1 MGFWLGVGGGLITFC
16 SQFPCLGR
24 FVFSEGGSANV
35 LVAVFLLMLLLKSK
49 FCVQSAMEALRWLS
63 LLLSELIC
71 LREIGTKLPSQ
82 LLRFEACSIFE
93 VQEYLELFTASTAD
107 AAVRATML
115 AVLTE
120 DRHGE
125 MPWVCLAQS
134 CSLLSALLVAEM
146 GRLKRSAA
154 VHDLSVRHSR
164 LLARAFGPLT
174 QWPRL
179 PDDLPH
185 QVRCLQE
192 MARKELLRRTSM
204 QPGDAEDI
212 FYAPLTWEA
221 LATDEAISWVSGCF
235 AFLHCFSK
243 PKP

>member
-1 MGFWLGVGGGLITFC
+1 
-16 SQFPCLGR
+16 
-24 FVFSEGGSANV
+24 
-35 LVAVFLLMLLLKSK
+35 MLLLKSK

-146 GRLKRSAA
+146 GRLKRSAS

-221 LATDEAISWVSGCF
+221 LATDEDSDADDSAEGETPSSPMQATDDNAEGQTPPSPMKVALSPTTSARYRC
-235 AFLHCFSK
+235 
-243 PKP
+243 